1 MAPPTT
7 PAPADPF
14 ALRPDGAAVDPAA
27 FRAAAL
33 ADPAIA
39 RDLAADPD
47 TRAVL
52 ESGDDGALQEL
63 LKAVF
68 VVRGRERAGGGG
80 ERGTPGGGSFLNLCP
95 SPTHPRLAGRD
106 APRRARRPHHVGA
119 HH

>member
-1 MAPPTT
+1 MALPTT

-52 ESGDDGALQEL
+52 DSGDDGALQEL

-80 ERGTPGGGSFLNLCP
+80 KGDARGGSFFNLCS